1 MNVSRVPLAHALSC
15 LLLSSLIFSA
25 TFGVIH
31 RHGLAA
37 PRRAAVESAT
47 VNSVG
52 PADGNDSST
61 DGPLQSKDC
70 SICQLH
76 QHLSGG
82 LVYGPVFTPAPPAEH
97 IFESVASVPYH
108 SATATPRRGRAPP
121 PTTL

>member
-25 TFGVIH
+25 TVGVIH

-37 PRRAAVESAT
+37 PRRAAVESAAAGA
-47 VNSVG
+47 VG
-52 PADGNDSST
+52 PSDRSDSST

-76 QHLSGG
+76 QHLSGA

-97 IFESVASVPYH
+97 VFESVASVPYH

-121 PTTL
+121 PTSL

>member
-1 MNVSRVPLAHALSC
+1 MNVRRVHIAHALSC

-25 TFGVIH
+25 TFGVVH

-37 PRRAAVESAT
+37 PRRAAVESASI
-47 VNSVG
+47 NSVG
-52 PADGNDSST
+52 PADRNDSST

-76 QHLSGG
+76 RHLSGG
-82 LVYGPVFTPAPPAEH
+82 LVYGPVFTPSPPAEQV
-97 IFESVASVPYH
+97 FESVVSVPYH

-121 PTTL
+121 LTTL